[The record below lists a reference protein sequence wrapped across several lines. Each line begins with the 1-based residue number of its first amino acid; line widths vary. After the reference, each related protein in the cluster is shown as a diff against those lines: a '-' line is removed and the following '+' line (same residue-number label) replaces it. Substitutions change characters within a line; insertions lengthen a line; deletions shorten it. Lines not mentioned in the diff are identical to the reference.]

1 MLLSLVAALSY
12 ALMLVALSR
21 GPLYTNGYL
30 VGTLINLF
38 GALIPFSLFAL
49 TGMRMDGAHNTLG
62 IFWGVLGG
70 IGIALF
76 TITMTHLFTGGGTL
90 GFVSPLI
97 YGAAVVIVTVVGLL
111 AFREPIGLLHA
122 CGIALV
128 VAGIGVIAFAQYRTL
143 G

>member
-1 MLLSLVAALSY
+1 MLLSVVAALSY

-21 GPLYTNGYL
+21 GPQFTNGYL

-38 GALIPFSLFAL
+38 GALIPFSLFVMS
-49 TGMRMDGAHNTLG
+49 GMRLEGVHNGLG
-62 IFWGVLGG
+62 ITWGILGG

-97 YGAAVVIVTVVGLL
+97 YGAVVVIVTLVGVA
-111 AFREPIGLLHA
+111 AFREPISLVHV
-122 CGIALV
+122 CGIGLV
-128 VAGIGVIAFAQYRTL
+128 ISGIAVIAFAQYRSI